1 MRFGAIYVNCQLKSF
16 CLYFFLTLQKAFTDY
31 INEVS
36 DANL

>member
-1 MRFGAIYVNCQLKSF
+1 MLIVNSSLSVF
-16 CLYFFLTLQKAFTDY
+16 IFFLTLQKAFTDY